1 MARTPAHFSAPA
13 KHLRGD
19 VAVPT
24 LVLTLVADDG
34 SAEEREFQQ
43 ATIRIGRQHQNDV
56 VIANGTVSSH
66 HGEIQCT
73 PAGVVYQDLRSTNG
87 SLLRRGTVLQRVAG
101 EHRRVALTD
110 GDALLFGNPARPIVL
125 SIRIVNEVPVAHTQL
140 DDVESTL
147 DIAESLSAIELKV
160 LSEIGQD
167 AERSVLLALHRFSNL
182 ATGERD
188 LKRLFEYFAASVLDV
203 VAKAER
209 LTVYMRDAEGDDF
222 SPTYARD
229 RRGETQPET
238 LSRSL
243 KEMVVGRGRAVVFS
257 LADPEFNGAA
267 SLFEADIVGGL
278 CAPIWNGEQII
289 GLALV
294 DSRIRN
300 TPPFTVNDL
309 KWFTLLSHQ
318 LALCIDNAQLTAGL
332 EQTVDELTCAQ
343 AQMEQL
349 AFFDPLTGLH
359 NRRVFLDRLEQAV
372 RVAQRSRQR
381 FALLYLDLDNFK
393 HVNDTLGHDA
403 GDSLL
408 CAVGDRL
415 LACVRNED
423 SVARIG
429 GDEFAIL
436 MCDVVGIEGAS
447 VVANKVLE
455 ALHSPL
461 MVGEHTLHVTASIGI
476 TIAPDDGDSAET
488 LLKNADLA
496 LYRAK
501 KHGRDTYQFFV
512 DEMNRE
518 VADRLFLQRE
528 MWTSLEQGDF
538 TLHFQPLW
546 QLDNSR
552 LVGAE
557 ALTRWQHP
565 VRGLLLPE
573 HFIALAEDSELINRI
588 GDWAIV
594 GACEF
599 LAKLKRAGR
608 EPVKLSV
615 NLSARQF
622 RGDRLVT
629 TFKQALQTSGAAATD
644 LEVEITETLL
654 MENMEQTRAVLEQL
668 KALGI
673 SIAIDDFGTG
683 YCSLG
688 YLKDLPID
696 VLKVDKS
703 FVQRV
708 ETSRHDAEIVA
719 AVIAMAHKLR
729 MKVVAEG
736 IESEGQLEFLR
747 ENHCDL
753 GQGFLLGK
761 PLTAEAFVAR
771 VPLRVQL
778 S

>member
-1 MARTPAHFSAPA
+1 MARTPAHSSAPA
-13 KHLRGD
+13 KHTRGD
-19 VAVPT
+19 AAVPT
-24 LVLTLVADDG
+24 LGLTLVADDG
-34 SAEEREFQQ
+34 SVEEREFQQ

-257 LADPEFNGAA
+257 LADPEFDGAA
-267 SLFEADIVGGL
+267 SLFEADILGGL

-309 KWFTLLSHQ
+309 KWFTLLAHQ

-747 ENHCDL
+747 DNHCDL